1 MSRSA
6 AGKCRAGL
14 LWVRLG
20 TFPPASVSQ
29 LRADDFWGCRGEYF
43 HCSADFQGV
52 LGKITTGPLN
62 LFREKVKWAF
72 LQGEGICRRQ
82 CPDRQVFAD

>member
-6 AGKCRAGL
+6 AGRCRAGL

-29 LRADDFWGCRGEYF
+29 PRTDDFWGCRGEYF

-52 LGKITTGPLN
+52 LGKITTRPLN

-72 LQGEGICRRQ
+72 LQGEGIC
-82 CPDRQVFAD
+82 